1 MIHHKISN
9 FHSKDVCSE
18 FFLVISC
25 IKVGLKFSVL
35 ETCSVS
41 VISFYHDM
49 GGHISIS

>member
-1 MIHHKISN
+1 MINHKISN

-25 IKVGLKFSVL
+25 IKVGLKSSVR

-41 VISFYHDM
+41 IISVDYDM
-49 GGHISIS
+49 GGHISKS

>member
-1 MIHHKISN
+1 MKHHKISN

-18 FFLVISC
+18 IFLVISC
-25 IKVGLKFSVL
+25 IKVGLKSHVL

-41 VISFYHDM
+41 IISVDYDV